1 VSNFQF
7 SVLLPVYHGNT
18 THEFTTA
25 LNSILSQS
33 VAATEIVIVQDGP
46 VDDGIATQ
54 LAELK
59 KQAQI
64 KVITF
69 PINTGVGN
77 ALNEGLK
84 HCTYEWI
91 ARMDADDMA
100 LPNRFEE
107 TIKHIEQH
115 PELDLVG
122 AYYAERPEK
131 GDAYVRKVPLTFAEI
146 KKFSKYRTPHSHPT
160 VFYKKTPIQKVG
172 GYRNFHFA
180 EDWYLWLRLYKAGH
194 TAANIPKMLVYAQSQ
209 DYNRRLGFAAL
220 KNDYKAISKMYK
232 EGLMGLN
239 HFLINIF
246 VRLVVRLLPVS
257 LANTFYKNYLRSAT
271 KN

>member
-1 VSNFQF
+1 MSNFQF
-7 SVLLPVYHGNT
+7 SVLIPVYHGNT

-33 VAATEIVIVQDGP
+33 VPATEIVIVQDGP

-64 KVITF
+64 KVVQL

-84 HCTYEWI
+84 HCAYEWI
-91 ARMDADDMA
+91 ARMDSDDMA

-107 TIKHIEQH
+107 TIKYIEQH

-122 AYYAERPEK
+122 AYYAERQAK
-131 GDAYVRKVPLTFAEI
+131 GNVYVREVPLTFAEI

-160 VFYKKTPIQKVG
+160 VFYKKAAIQKVG
-172 GYRNFHFA
+172 GYKNFYFA
-180 EDWYLWLRLYKAGH
+180 EDWYLWLRLFKAGY
-194 TAANIPKMLVYAQSQ
+194 TSANIPVMLVYAQNQ
-209 DYNRRLGFAAL
+209 DYNRRLGLAAL
-220 KNDYKAISKMYK
+220 KNDYKAISKMYS
-232 EGLMGLN
+232 EGLMGAH
-239 HFLINIF
+239 HFLFNIF
-246 VRLVVRLLPVS
+246 VRFVVRLLPVS